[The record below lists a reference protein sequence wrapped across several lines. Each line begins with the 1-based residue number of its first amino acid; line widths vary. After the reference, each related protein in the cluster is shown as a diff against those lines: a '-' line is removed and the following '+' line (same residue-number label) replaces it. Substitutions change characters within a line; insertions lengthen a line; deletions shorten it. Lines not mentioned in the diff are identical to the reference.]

1 MASPKD
7 AASSSARA
15 AEDKSAPNLAA
26 IVVQKGWA
34 TPEQVQAATRK
45 AKAEKTTLSQALIA
59 LGILSDVQIRRAL
72 GDRKAGSDKPRVL
85 DSSVVNMIKGYRI
98 ERRLGSGGM
107 GDVFLA
113 QQTSL
118 DRPVAL
124 KILPVQLA
132 KDEEFVQR
140 FLSEARAA
148 GKVAHENIVAAVD
161 VGVSNG
167 RYYFVMELVDGLTLQ
182 QKIER
187 EGPIPE
193 KAALEIAKQ
202 VARGLRHAHQQGL
215 IHRDIKPAN
224 IMFTGEN
231 VVKICD
237 FGLARRLDEDTTL
250 TMPGMV
256 QSSPAY
262 ASPEQCRGRRDL
274 DHRTD
279 MYSLGVTLFEMLT
292 GKRPFWAESS
302 SALFIKHA
310 TEAPPSP
317 QSFNPALSAAAS
329 QLVLRLLR
337 KEPKQRFESYDEL
350 IEAIE
355 GVQQSKPAPKL
366 KVAPT
371 AHPRPVAVRRF
382 PWTGAVVSLV
392 LIGAAAAGLVWLSRR
407 PSAGPAETES
417 RAKAPVESDVDLL
430 IKSVAALEKRSQ
442 ENPSEIP
449 AVRARWKDL
458 VEQFRSTP
466 QLAAIARQQMEF
478 ETRVSDRADAEA
490 TRSITQAEG
499 QWASNHPGEALRIL
513 GGYSTGFGGTPG
525 AARVTARATE
535 WTKTLEERF
544 RVEREKAL
552 ALLAAGKP
560 AEARTSLAAMK
571 ALDFARPEFP
581 VEVEK
586 LRARIDE
593 ASVVAKPVEAET
605 PKSDAQANRGPSKE
619 PPSPVFLDPARVLR
633 NPALRADPRERSK
646 AAASFRALAS
656 RSALC
661 RAADVFLSHDDRF
674 WKLGGDRLKLKTE
687 QVELDLEGQAQEDGK
702 NTVFQAINGHRVV
715 LQKDGKASVNGGSW
729 VTPLRADLTRNIPTP
744 LLKVLGD
751 YLAALPLERADTLT
765 TAEHQGQFVGLAKKI
780 AELGD
785 PSKDVLYLFALA
797 HADELF
803 AQNLRPEAEGIR
815 LARLQ
820 AAKTA
825 DLWGLPAT
833 VNRVSLARLL
843 GSASPLDVHRAAE
856 PLAANIDFPSRLLC
870 ALAAFREKEL
880 DPVAASAAWKK
891 LAGLVPE
898 TSAAKFC
905 DEIAERLRKA
915 SACDGCAGQG
925 KYPCKRCSANGIA
938 ECEKCKGS
946 GRIKENDLTGMGLSG
961 TIPCPTC
968 KQKGR
973 FLCPVCQGGKVAKCD
988 KCDGKKVRK
997 LVAGSEFQDTLGA
1010 HLCSTCAGSGSIY
1023 AHVAYPCPDC
1033 DGLGRFSQK

>member
-7 AASSSARA
+7 AAP
-15 AEDKSAPNLAA
+15 APNLAA

-34 TPEQVQAATRK
+34 TPEQVQAAARK
-45 AKAEKTTLSQALIA
+45 AKAEKLTLSQALIA
-59 LGILSDVQIRRAL
+59 LGILTDVQIRRAL

-85 DSSVVNMIKGYRI
+85 DPSVIGMIKGYRI

-124 KILPVQLA
+124 KILPMQLA

-148 GKVAHENIVAAVD
+148 GRVAHENIVAAVD

-167 RYYFVMELVDGLTLQ
+167 RYYFVMELVEGLTLQ

-224 IMFTGEN
+224 IMFTTEN
-231 VVKICD
+231 VAKICD

-250 TMPGMV
+250 TMPGLV

-292 GKRPFWAESS
+292 GKRPFTAETS

-317 QSFNPALSAAAS
+317 QSLNPALSAAANA
-329 QLVLRLLR
+329 LVLRLLR
-337 KEPKQRFESYDEL
+337 KEPRQRFESYDEL

-355 GVQQSKPAPKL
+355 GVQQSKPVPKL
-366 KVAPT
+366 KSVPGAAPRT
-371 AHPRPVAVRRF
+371 VPARHF
-382 PWTGAVVSLV
+382 PWGGAVVGV
-392 LIGAAAAGLVWLSRR
+392 LLLGAAVAGLIWHFRR
-407 PSAGPAETES
+407 PAAPAPAAPEL
-417 RAKAPVESDVDLL
+417 RAKAPAESEVDLL
-430 IKSVAALEKRSQ
+430 IKGVAALEKRTQ

-458 VEQFRSTP
+458 VEQFRSAP
-466 QLAAIARQQMEF
+466 QLATIARLQMEF
-478 ETRVSDRADAEA
+478 ETRVSDRADADA
-490 TRSITQAEG
+490 TKQLAQAEG
-499 QWASNHPGEALRIL
+499 QWAANHPAEALRVL
-513 GGYSTGFGGTPG
+513 AGYPGGYEGTPG
-525 AARVTARATE
+525 AARVSARAAE

-544 RVEREKAL
+544 RVEREKAQ
-552 ALLAAGKP
+552 ALLAAGKH
-560 AEARTSLAAMK
+560 AEARSALAAMK
-571 ALDFARPEFP
+571 ALDFVRPEFA

-586 LRARIDE
+586 LRGKIDE
-593 ASVVAKPVEAET
+593 AAVAAKPA
-605 PKSDAQANRGPSKE
+605 DAPAPSPDPQANRAPSKD
-619 PPSPVFLDPARVLR
+619 PAPPVFTDPARVMR

-646 AAASFRALAS
+646 AAAAFRGLAS

-661 RAADVFLSHDDRF
+661 RAADVFLSRDDRF

-687 QVELDLEGQAQEDGK
+687 QIELDLEGQAQEDGK
-702 NTVFQAINGHRVV
+702 NTVFQGINGHRIV
-715 LQKDGKASVNGGSW
+715 LQKDGKVAVNGGSW
-729 VTPLRADLTRNIPTP
+729 VTPLRVDLTRNIPTP

-751 YLAALPLERADTLT
+751 YLAGLPLERADALT
-765 TAEHQGQFVGLAKKI
+765 SAEHQGQFVGLARRI

-785 PSKDVLYLFALA
+785 TSKDVLYLFALA
-797 HADELF
+797 HADDLL
-803 AQNLRPEAEGIR
+803 AQNLRPEADGVR

-820 AAKTA
+820 PARTA

-833 VNRVSLARLL
+833 VNRVSLARIL
-843 GSASPLDVHRAAE
+843 GSASPVDVRRAAE
-856 PLAANIDFPSRLLC
+856 PLLSNIDFPSRLLC
-870 ALAAFREKEL
+870 ALAAFREKDL
-880 DPVAASAAWKK
+880 DPVTASAAWKK

-898 TSAAKFC
+898 TSAARFC
-905 DEIAERLRKA
+905 EEVAERLRKA
-915 SACDGCAGQG
+915 SACDVCAGQG
-925 KYPCKRCSANGIA
+925 KYPCKRCSASGIA
-938 ECEKCKGS
+938 ECERCKGA
-946 GRIKENDLTGMGLSG
+946 GRVKENDLTGMGFSG
-961 TIPCPTC
+961 TVPCPVC

-973 FLCPVCQGGKVAKCD
+973 FICPVCQGGKVAKCD
-988 KCDGKKVRK
+988 KCEGKKVRK
-997 LVAGSEFQDTLGA
+997 LVAGSEFLDTLGA
-1010 HLCSTCAGSGSIY
+1010 HLCPTCSGSGSVFPR
-1023 AHVAYPCPDC
+1023 VAFPCPDC
-1033 DGLGRFSQK
+1033 DGLGRFPQK

>member
-7 AASSSARA
+7 AAPKP
-15 AEDKSAPNLAA
+15 DLAA
-26 IVVQKGWA
+26 LVVQKGWA
-34 TPEQVQAATRK
+34 TAEQVQAAARK

-72 GDRKAGSDKPRVL
+72 GERKAGSDKPRVL
-85 DSSVVNMIKGYRI
+85 DPSVVNMIKGYRI

-124 KILPVQLA
+124 KILPMQLA

-140 FLSEARAA
+140 FMSEARAA

-167 RYYFVMELVDGLTLQ
+167 RYYFVMELVEGLTLQ

-224 IMFTGEN
+224 IMFTTEG
-231 VVKICD
+231 VAKICD

-250 TMPGMV
+250 TMPGLV

-292 GKRPFWAESS
+292 GKRPFTAETS

-329 QLVLRLLR
+329 ALVLRLLR
-337 KEPKQRFESYDEL
+337 KEAKQRFESYDEL

-355 GVQQSKPAPKL
+355 GVQQSKPVPKL
-366 KVAPT
+366 KVAPGT
-371 AHPRPVAVRRF
+371 HPRAVAARRF
-382 PWTGAVVSLV
+382 PWAGAVVAVVV
-392 LIGAAAAGLVWLSRR
+392 LGAAAAAGIWQLRR
-407 PSAGPAETES
+407 PAAPVPAEPAA
-417 RAKAPVESDVDLL
+417 RAKAPVESEVDLL
-430 IKSVAALEKRSQ
+430 IKAVAALEKRTQ
-442 ENPSEIP
+442 ENPAEIP
-449 AVRARWKDL
+449 AVRARWKAL
-458 VEQFRSTP
+458 VEQFRSAP
-466 QLAAIARQQMEF
+466 QLATIARLQMEF
-478 ETRVSDRADAEA
+478 ETRVSDRAEAEA
-490 TRSITQAEG
+490 TTLLAQAES
-499 QWASNHPGEALRIL
+499 QWAANHPPEALRIL
-513 GGYSTGFGGTPG
+513 GGFSAGYEGTPG
-525 AARVTARATE
+525 AARVAGRSAE
-535 WTKTLEERF
+535 WTKSLEERF
-544 RVEREKAL
+544 RVEREKAQ
-552 ALLAAGKP
+552 ALLAAGKH
-560 AEARTSLAAMK
+560 AEARSALAAMK
-571 ALDFARPEFP
+571 ALDFLRPEFA

-586 LRARIDE
+586 LRGRIDE
-593 ASVVAKPVEAET
+593 AAVASKTADVAGPS
-605 PKSDAQANRGPSKE
+605 PDPQANRAPSKE
-619 PPSPVFLDPARVLR
+619 PPPPVFVDPARVMR
-633 NPALRADPRERSK
+633 NAALRADPRERSK
-646 AAASFRALAS
+646 AAAAFRGLAP

-687 QVELDLEGQAQEDGK
+687 QIELDLEGQAQEEGK
-702 NTVFQAINGHRVV
+702 NTVFQALNGHRVV
-715 LQKDGKASVNGGSW
+715 LQKDGKVAVNGGSW
-729 VTPLRADLTRNIPTP
+729 VTPLRVDLTRNIPTP
-744 LLKVLGD
+744 LLKILGD
-751 YLAALPLERADTLT
+751 YLAALPLERADALT
-765 TAEHQGQFVGLAKKI
+765 SAEHQGQFVGLARKI
-780 AELGD
+780 ADLGD
-785 PSKDVLYLFALA
+785 APKDVLYLFALA
-797 HADELF
+797 HADELL
-803 AQNLRPEAEGIR
+803 AQNLRPESEGLR

-820 AAKTA
+820 PAKTA

-833 VNRVSLARLL
+833 VNRLSLARIL
-843 GSASPLDVHRAAE
+843 GSGSPIDVHRAAE
-856 PLAANIDFPSRLLC
+856 PLLANVDFPSRLLC
-870 ALAAFREKEL
+870 AMAAFREKDL
-880 DPVAASAAWKK
+880 DPVAAAASWKK

-898 TSAAKFC
+898 SPAAKFC
-905 DEIAERLRKA
+905 DDVAERLRKS
-915 SACDGCAGQG
+915 SACDGCSGQG
-925 KYPCKRCSANGIA
+925 KYPCKRCSASGIA

-946 GRIKENDLTGMGLSG
+946 GRVKENDLTGMGLSG
-961 TIPCPTC
+961 TVPCPGC

-988 KCDGKKVRK
+988 KCEGKKVRK
-997 LVAGSEFQDTLGA
+997 LVAGSEFQDTLGVQ
-1010 HLCSTCAGSGSIY
+1010 LCPTCSGSGSLFPR
-1023 AHVAYPCPDC
+1023 VAFPCPDC
-1033 DGLGRFSQK
+1033 DGVGRFPSK